1 MDSEKMQDKPIF
13 FLDTLNVLDE
23 SSFQIKQKKQ
33 SSKWEKK
40 KSAGQCIKGKV
51 LRFSQWF
58 CLQRLILWNHKVRY
72 SLRPHSPDLP
82 AVLHC
87 CGLYFWFSKRPSTD
101 SSSLPWPDSCEWPQ
115 FFFLTSCSRLE
126 WAWSWINPGICVLWT
141 YAGSTESS

>member
-33 SSKWEKK
+33 SSKWEEK

-82 AVLHC
+82 AVPHC
-87 CGLYFWFSKRPSTD
+87 CGLYFWFSKRP
-101 SSSLPWPDSCEWPQ
+101 PDPAA
-115 FFFLTSCSRLE
+115 FFFLPPVIFTLLLPIQHRLQLSSLTWLLWMTSIFLSH
-126 WAWSWINPGICVLWT
+126 
-141 YAGSTESS
+141 